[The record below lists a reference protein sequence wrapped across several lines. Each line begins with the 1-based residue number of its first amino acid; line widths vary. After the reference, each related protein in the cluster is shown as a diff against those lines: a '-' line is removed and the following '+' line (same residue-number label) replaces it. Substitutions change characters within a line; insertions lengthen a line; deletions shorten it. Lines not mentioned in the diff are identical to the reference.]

1 MAHRVAPPA
10 RDADNTVGNARI
22 AALSD
27 WRRVDADSMSARDSK
42 ILLQMPDIR
51 LQALSQHAIKP
62 DRLSYLREES
72 IYDLLG
78 RRASDNP
85 VHNITQRVAHKGG
98 PAARR
103 ARLCLAGQYKA
114 S

>member
-42 ILLQMPDIR
+42 IPLQMPDIR

-72 IYDLLG
+72 IYALLG
-78 RRASDNP
+78 AMPLLTGFALHVSKLTSP
-85 VHNITQRVAHKGG
+85 TQS
-98 PAARR
+98 
-103 ARLCLAGQYKA
+103 Q
-114 S
+114 